1 MDVFFR
7 RHFKRKEGVFAR
19 PGGEESEPCRFRR
32 PSIAVPA
39 SRARRRSSAGFASA
53 TLAQRRR
60 SSAQLQSLQS
70 LQSLPYAASSRSTK
84 TGNAR
89 RRSST
94 TTPGANPRFA
104 VRRKKA
110 SKLRN
115 IDTHLLGPSMLL
127 ASLIQMTEEEEDVRD
142 QAVEQIELK
151 ESMSHVCSDPVL
163 SERDSESDSSSS
175 TTDFDND
182 QYIEPND
189 EHPMEAGLSEQEFR
203 NSSILGQRNCLPLS
217 VVVERVQS
225 HTLIRVPR
233 CLRRNSSYLGHA
245 EGGPQG
251 RYCQRR
257 RLRRVSTISKAGS
270 PWPGRGQ
277 PLPSRRNSTCWKTHT
292 AFNPLNGA
300 HYDPTLESW
309 SGFLSKSIAKS
320 GVQNQ
325 ATQSSASEATKC
337 ETDREISQ
345 TVDWTENAQFGQ
357 HVWFETSLSGDFCYV
372 GEGYCFAKSLVRF
385 L

>member
-7 RHFKRKEGVFAR
+7 RHFKRKEAVFAR
-19 PGGEESEPCRFRR
+19 PGGEGSEPCRSRR

-70 LQSLPYAASSRSTK
+70 LQSVPHAASGRSTK

-142 QAVEQIELK
+142 QIVGQVELK
-151 ESMSHVCSDPVL
+151 GSMSYVCSDPLL
-163 SERDSESDSSSS
+163 SEGDSESDSPSS
-175 TTDFDND
+175 TTNSDND
-182 QYIEPND
+182 QNSEPCD
-189 EHPMEAGLSEQEFR
+189 EHLTEAGLSEQEFR
-203 NSSILGQRNCLPLS
+203 NSSVLCQRNCLPLS
-217 VVVERVQS
+217 VVVERVQA

-251 RYCQRR
+251 HYCQKRR
-257 RLRRVSTISKAGS
+257 RRRVSTISKAGS

-277 PLPSRRNSTCWKTHT
+277 PLPSRRNSTCWKTHA
-292 AFNPLNGA
+292 AFSPLMGA

-309 SGFLSKSIAKS
+309 SGFLSYVKLL
-320 GVQNQ
+320 
-325 ATQSSASEATKC
+325 
-337 ETDREISQ
+337 
-345 TVDWTENAQFGQ
+345 
-357 HVWFETSLSGDFCYV
+357 LSFSPNDV
-372 GEGYCFAKSLVRF
+372 LCFYYYWSYPLPD
-385 L
+385 

>member
-7 RHFKRKEGVFAR
+7 RHFKRKEAVFAR
-19 PGGEESEPCRFRR
+19 PGGEGPELGRSRR

-60 SSAQLQSLQS
+60 SSAQLHSLQSLQS
-70 LQSLPYAASSRSTK
+70 LQSLPHASSSRSAK

-127 ASLIQMTEEEEDVRD
+127 ASLIQMMEEEEDVRD
-142 QAVEQIELK
+142 QAVEQVELK
-151 ESMSHVCSDPVL
+151 ENMSYVCSDPL
-163 SERDSESDSSSS
+163 LLEGDSESDNPSPS
-175 TTDFDND
+175 TDSDND
-182 QYIEPND
+182 QYSEPCD
-189 EHPMEAGLSEQEFR
+189 EHHIESDLSEQEFR
-203 NSSILGQRNCLPLS
+203 NSSFLCQRNCLPLS
-217 VVVERVQS
+217 VVVERVQA

-233 CLRRNSSYLGHA
+233 CLRRNSSYLSHA

-251 RYCQRR
+251 RYCQQRR
-257 RLRRVSTISKAGS
+257 RRRVSTISKAGS

-277 PLPSRRNSTCWKTHT
+277 PLPSHRNSTCWKTH
-292 AFNPLNGA
+292 AGFSPLMGA

-309 SGFLSKSIAKS
+309 SGFLSYVTLS
-320 GVQNQ
+320 
-325 ATQSSASEATKC
+325 
-337 ETDREISQ
+337 
-345 TVDWTENAQFGQ
+345 F
-357 HVWFETSLSGDFCYV
+357 SLNDF
-372 GEGYCFAKSLVRF
+372 SLF
-385 L
+385 

>member
-7 RHFKRKEGVFAR
+7 RHFKRKEAVFAR
-19 PGGEESEPCRFRR
+19 PGGEGSEPCRSRR

-70 LQSLPYAASSRSTK
+70 LPRAACSRSTK
-84 TGNAR
+84 TGNTR

-104 VRRKKA
+104 VHRKKA

-142 QAVEQIELK
+142 QAVGQVELK
-151 ESMSHVCSDPVL
+151 ESMSYVCSDPML
-163 SERDSESDSSSS
+163 SEGDYESDSPSS
-175 TTDFDND
+175 TTDSEHD
-182 QYIEPND
+182 QYSEPYD
-189 EHPMEAGLSEQEFR
+189 EHLMEASLSEHEFR
-203 NSSILGQRNCLPLS
+203 NSSILCQRNCLPLS
-217 VVVERVQS
+217 VVVERVQA

-251 RYCQRR
+251 RYYQRR
-257 RLRRVSTISKAGS
+257 RRRRVSVISKAGS

-277 PLPSRRNSTCWKTHT
+277 PLPSRRNSTCWKTHG
-292 AFNPLNGA
+292 AFSPLMGA

-309 SGFLSKSIAKS
+309 SGFLSYVKPL
-320 GVQNQ
+320 
-325 ATQSSASEATKC
+325 
-337 ETDREISQ
+337 ISFSPND
-345 TVDWTENAQFGQ
+345 VLCF
-357 HVWFETSLSGDFCYV
+357 
-372 GEGYCFAKSLVRF
+372 YCSWSHPLPE
-385 L
+385 

>member
-7 RHFKRKEGVFAR
+7 RHFKRKEAVFAR
-19 PGGEESEPCRFRR
+19 PGGEGSEPCRSRR

-60 SSAQLQSLQS
+60 SSAHLQSLQS
-70 LQSLPYAASSRSTK
+70 LQLAPHAASSRSTK

-142 QAVEQIELK
+142 PAFGQVELK
-151 ESMSHVCSDPVL
+151 GDMPYVCSDPVL
-163 SERDSESDSSSS
+163 SEEDSESDSPGP
-175 TTDFDND
+175 TTDSDND
-182 QYIEPND
+182 QYSEPCD
-189 EHPMEAGLSEQEFR
+189 EHLMEADLSEQKFR
-203 NSSILGQRNCLPLS
+203 NSSVLCQRNCLPLS
-217 VVVERVQS
+217 VVVERVQA

-257 RLRRVSTISKAGS
+257 RRRRVSTISKAGS

-277 PLPSRRNSTCWKTHT
+277 PLPSRRNSTCWTTHA
-292 AFNPLNGA
+292 AFSPQMGA

-309 SGFLSKSIAKS
+309 SGFLSYVKLLLSFTRNDFFLFLLLL
-320 GVQNQ
+320 V
-325 ATQSSASEATKC
+325 TPTP
-337 ETDREISQ
+337 RL
-345 TVDWTENAQFGQ
+345 
-357 HVWFETSLSGDFCYV
+357 SL
-372 GEGYCFAKSLVRF
+372 KLMT
-385 L
+385 

>member
-7 RHFKRKEGVFAR
+7 RHFKRKEAVFAR
-19 PGGEESEPCRFRR
+19 PGGEGSEPCRSRR

-70 LQSLPYAASSRSTK
+70 LPHAVISKSTK
-84 TGNAR
+84 LGNAR

-94 TTPGANPRFA
+94 TTPCANPRFA

-127 ASLIQMTEEEEDVRD
+127 ASLIQMTEEEEEVRD
-142 QAVEQIELK
+142 QAIGQMELK
-151 ESMSHVCSDPVL
+151 GNMSNVCSDPL
-163 SERDSESDSSSS
+163 HSEGDSESDSPSP
-175 TTDFDND
+175 TTDSDND
-182 QYIEPND
+182 QHSEPCD
-189 EHPMEAGLSEQEFR
+189 EPLMETGLSEQELR
-203 NSSILGQRNCLPLS
+203 NSSVLCQRNCLPLS
-217 VVVERVQS
+217 VVVERVQA

-233 CLRRNSSYLGHA
+233 CLRRNSSYIGHA

-251 RYCQRR
+251 HYGQKRR
-257 RLRRVSTISKAGS
+257 RRRVSTISKAAS

-277 PLPSRRNSTCWKTHT
+277 PLPSRRNSICWKTHA
-292 AFNPLNGA
+292 AFSPLRGA

-309 SGFLSKSIAKS
+309 SGFLS
-320 GVQNQ
+320 
-325 ATQSSASEATKC
+325 
-337 ETDREISQ
+337 
-345 TVDWTENAQFGQ
+345 
-357 HVWFETSLSGDFCYV
+357 YV
-372 GEGYCFAKSLVRF
+372 TL
-385 L
+385 

>member
-7 RHFKRKEGVFAR
+7 RHFRRKEAVFAR
-19 PGGEESEPCRFRR
+19 PGGEGSEPCRSRR

-60 SSAQLQSLQS
+60 SSAQLQSL
-70 LQSLPYAASSRSTK
+70 PHAAISRSTK
-84 TGNAR
+84 TSNSR

-142 QAVEQIELK
+142 QAVGQVELK
-151 ESMSHVCSDPVL
+151 GNMSYVRSDPLL
-163 SERDSESDSSSS
+163 SEGDSESDSPNPTSDS
-175 TTDFDND
+175 DND
-182 QYIEPND
+182 QHSEPCD
-189 EHPMEAGLSEQEFR
+189 EHLKEAGLPEQEFR
-203 NSSILGQRNCLPLS
+203 NSSVLCQQNCLPLS
-217 VVVERVQS
+217 VVVERVQA

-257 RLRRVSTISKAGS
+257 RRRRVSTVSKAGS

-277 PLPSRRNSTCWKTHT
+277 PLPSRRNSTCWKTHA
-292 AFNPLNGA
+292 AFNPLMGA

-309 SGFLSKSIAKS
+309 SGFLSYVKL
-320 GVQNQ
+320 
-325 ATQSSASEATKC
+325 TLHLLQSK
-337 ETDREISQ
+337 
-345 TVDWTENAQFGQ
+345 
-357 HVWFETSLSGDFCYV
+357 
-372 GEGYCFAKSLVRF
+372 
-385 L
+385 